1 MWTDGIRAPWVGVSD
16 EEFWVEARRRWWT
29 GGMKVAWKGRDM
41 LKVPTDIW
49 SLQEVIFDTQPEVLI
64 ETGSKWGGS
73 AFFFG
78 DLGVEVHSI
87 DVAPP
92 KTPYP
97 HPNVT
102 YYTGYSISPRNLA
115 MIGQAVEGRRTM
127 VVLDSDHAK
136 DNVLAE
142 LDAYGPMVTPGCY
155 LICEDTYLP
164 YGPGDALAEWLP
176 NHPEFVPD
184 ASRETWGLTMFPGGW
199 LLKS

>member
-1 MWTDGIRAPWVGVSD
+1 MWDNVSD
-16 EEFWVEARRRWWT
+16 AELWAEVRRRWYVT
-29 GGMKVAWKGRDM
+29 TMTVSWKGRDL

-49 SLQEVIFDTQPEVLI
+49 TLQEVIADTKPEVVV
-64 ETGSKWGGS
+64 ETGTKWGGS

-102 YYTGYSISPRNLA
+102 YHTGYSTSPRNLA
-115 MIGQAVEGRRTM
+115 IIGQVVEGRRTM
-127 VVLDSDHAK
+127 VVLDSDHSK
-136 DNVLAE
+136 ENVLAE
-142 LDAYGPMVTPGCY
+142 LDAFAPMVTPGCY

-164 YGPGDALAEWLP
+164 DGPGDALAEWLP
-176 NHPEFVPD
+176 QHPEFQPD
-184 ASRETWGLTMFPGGW
+184 PSRERWGVTMFPGGW
-199 LLKS
+199 LLRS